1 MNNTKSTNASKVR
14 KANKKFVA
22 AICAVITATAM
33 ITGVA
38 VFNASASD
46 AIEAPTKPIS
56 TIVTVANENAQK
68 TAKADNK
75 ADGTKTAFS
84 SEIKLEPKA
93 EINTE
98 AAQKSTDAV
107 KHPGESGYYYAQNE
121 SAAQKSTDAVK
132 HPGESGYN
140 YAQNE
145 SAAQKSTDA
154 VKHPGESGYYYAQN
168 ESAAQKSTDAVKHP
182 GESGYNYAQNESAAQ
197 KSTDAVKHPGESGY
211 YYAQNESAA
220 QKSADAVKHPGE
232 SGYYYAANQ
241 NLFSKDRFV
250 SSDGSRAAMEVTY
263 AGNNI
268 YVCTIRMA
276 NSCNNEFVYSFKGVV
291 RGPEIDYTQGAKFDV
306 TYDDNGN
313 IIKSVKIGSDHSGT
327 IERSRAGAFVWIDSD
342 ETHVTFI
349 PAQD

>member
-22 AICAVITATAM
+22 TICAVITATAM

-46 AIEAPTKPIS
+46 AVEAPTKPIS

-75 ADGTKTAFS
+75 ADDTKAAFS

-98 AAQKSTDAV
+98 AAQKST
-107 KHPGESGYYYAQNE
+107 
-121 SAAQKSTDAVK
+121 
-132 HPGESGYN
+132 
-140 YAQNE
+140 
-145 SAAQKSTDA
+145 
-154 VKHPGESGYYYAQN
+154 
-168 ESAAQKSTDAVKHP
+168 
-182 GESGYNYAQNESAAQ
+182 
-197 KSTDAVKHPGESGY
+197 
-211 YYAQNESAA
+211 
-220 QKSADAVKHPGE
+220 DAVKHPGE

-263 AGNNI
+263 AGNNS

-276 NSCNNEFVYSFKGVV
+276 NSYNNEFVYSFKGVV

-313 IIKSVKIGSDHSGT
+313 IIKNVKIGSDHSGT
-327 IERSRAGAFVWIDSD
+327 IERSRAGAFVWINSD

>member
-14 KANKKFVA
+14 KANKKFIA
-22 AICAVITATAM
+22 TICAVITATAM

-75 ADGTKTAFS
+75 ADDTKTAFS

-107 KHPGESGYYYAQNE
+107 KHPGESGYY
-121 SAAQKSTDAVK
+121 
-132 HPGESGYN
+132 

-211 YYAQNESAA
+211 YYA
-220 QKSADAVKHPGE
+220 
-232 SGYYYAANQ
+232 ANQ
-241 NLFSKDRFV
+241 DLFSKDRFV
-250 SSDGSRAAMEVTY
+250 SSDGSRAVMEVTY
-263 AGNNI
+263 AGNNS
-268 YVCTIRMA
+268 YFCTIRMA
-276 NSCNNEFVYSFKGVV
+276 NSYNNEFVYSFKGVV

-313 IIKSVKIGSDHSGT
+313 IIKNVKIGSDHSGT

-342 ETHVTFI
+342 KTHVTFI

>member
-75 ADGTKTAFS
+75 ADDTKTAFS

-98 AAQKSTDAV
+98 AAHKSTDAV

-132 HPGESGYN
+132 HPGESGY
-140 YAQNE
+140 
-145 SAAQKSTDA
+145 
-154 VKHPGESGYYYAQN
+154 
-168 ESAAQKSTDAVKHP
+168 
-182 GESGYNYAQNESAAQ
+182 
-197 KSTDAVKHPGESGY
+197 
-211 YYAQNESAA
+211 
-220 QKSADAVKHPGE
+220 
-232 SGYYYAANQ
+232 YYAANQ
-241 NLFSKDRFV
+241 DLFSEDRFV

-263 AGNNI
+263 AGNNS

-276 NSCNNEFVYSFKGVV
+276 NSYNNEFVYSFKGVV

>member
-1 MNNTKSTNASKVR
+1 MNNTKSTNTSKVR

-33 ITGVA
+33 ITGFA

-68 TAKADNK
+68 TAKVDNK
-75 ADGTKTAFS
+75 ADDTKTEFS

-132 HPGESGYN
+132 HPGESGCN

-154 VKHPGESGYYYAQN
+154 VKHPGESGYYYA
-168 ESAAQKSTDAVKHP
+168 
-182 GESGYNYAQNESAAQ
+182 
-197 KSTDAVKHPGESGY
+197 
-211 YYAQNESAA
+211 
-220 QKSADAVKHPGE
+220 
-232 SGYYYAANQ
+232 ANQ
-241 NLFSKDRFV
+241 NLFSKDHFV

-263 AGNNI
+263 AGNNS

-276 NSCNNEFVYSFKGVV
+276 NSYNNEFVYSFKGVV

-313 IIKSVKIGSDHSGT
+313 IIKNVKIGSDHSGT
-327 IERSRAGAFVWIDSD
+327 IERSSAGTFVWIDSD

>member
-14 KANKKFVA
+14 KANKKFIA
-22 AICAVITATAM
+22 TICAVITATAM

-75 ADGTKTAFS
+75 ADDTKTAFS

-98 AAQKSTDAV
+98 AAQKSTDSV

-121 SAAQKSTDAVK
+121 SAAQKSTDADK

-211 YYAQNESAA
+211 YYA
-220 QKSADAVKHPGE
+220 
-232 SGYYYAANQ
+232 ANQ

-263 AGNNI
+263 AGNNS

-276 NSCNNEFVYSFKGVV
+276 NSYNNEFVYSFKGVV

-327 IERSRAGAFVWIDSD
+327 IERSSAGTFVWIDSD

>member
-14 KANKKFVA
+14 KANKKFIA
-22 AICAVITATAM
+22 TICAVITATAM

-75 ADGTKTAFS
+75 ADDTKTAFS

-98 AAQKSTDAV
+98 AAQKSTDSV

-121 SAAQKSTDAVK
+121 SAAQKSTDADK

-182 GESGYNYAQNESAAQ
+182 GESGY
-197 KSTDAVKHPGESGY
+197 
-211 YYAQNESAA
+211 
-220 QKSADAVKHPGE
+220 
-232 SGYYYAANQ
+232 YYAANQ

-263 AGNNI
+263 AGNNS

-276 NSCNNEFVYSFKGVV
+276 NSYNNEFVYSFKGVV

-327 IERSRAGAFVWIDSD
+327 IERSSAGTFVWIDSD

>member
-14 KANKKFVA
+14 KANKKFIA
-22 AICAVITATAM
+22 TICAVITATAM

-75 ADGTKTAFS
+75 ADDTKTAFS

-154 VKHPGESGYYYAQN
+154 VKHPGESGYYYA
-168 ESAAQKSTDAVKHP
+168 
-182 GESGYNYAQNESAAQ
+182 
-197 KSTDAVKHPGESGY
+197 
-211 YYAQNESAA
+211 
-220 QKSADAVKHPGE
+220 
-232 SGYYYAANQ
+232 ANQ
-241 NLFSKDRFV
+241 DLFSKDRFV
-250 SSDGSRAAMEVTY
+250 SSDGSRAVMEVTY
-263 AGNNI
+263 AGNNS
-268 YVCTIRMA
+268 YFCTIRMA
-276 NSCNNEFVYSFKGVV
+276 NSYNNEFVYSFKGVV

-313 IIKSVKIGSDHSGT
+313 IIKNVKIGSDHSGT

-342 ETHVTFI
+342 KTHVTFI